1 MFYKIEELIDMQFA
15 CNDIDL
21 DEVAK
26 CSLGLT
32 KAEYRVFCKYRMLK
46 KKVTLA
52 ELSGKTGLDRTT
64 VQKASLKLV
73 QKGLLSR
80 FQRNRE
86 RGGYEYLYAIEDREK
101 IRSKV
106 REIVRSWWEQVDE
119 GLKWW

>member
-86 RGGYEYLYAIEDREK
+86 RGGYEYLYAIEDRGK